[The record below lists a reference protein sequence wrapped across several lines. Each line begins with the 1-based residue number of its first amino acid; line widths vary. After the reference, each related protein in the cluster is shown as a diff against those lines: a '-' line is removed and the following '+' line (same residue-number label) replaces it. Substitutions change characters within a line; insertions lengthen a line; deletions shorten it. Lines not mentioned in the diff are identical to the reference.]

1 MKKRVLSI
9 LLSTVLCLSSFT
21 AVSMSTVSAATTNT
35 STIKLGNGGDYYA
48 VKKSTK
54 VKSLTLTEGS
64 SQINLPALAG
74 GRSEING
81 KYLTVRVWDNGDDT
95 KRRISIDNFSEATDN
110 VKCTYTVTYT
120 NGNKDI
126 FNVERKPEP
135 QTVSLNSSTANLK
148 IGQNYVLSECTNSG
162 SYANAYTLKWATS
175 NPNVAT
181 VHKQS
186 GTGKAIVI
194 AKGSGSAK
202 ITVTTYNGLT
212 SSCNFKVTSATG
224 IVGTHCKVGGNNK
237 SKAPAYADSTSATI
251 NCYITSGSVFKI
263 EESKNNRFRISYNGK
278 TVWVSQQY
286 ALINAK
292 EYTPSLIVQLD
303 FASSNNKF
311 NAGGKAVPGVSDT
324 AYYKSSGSKNGTEV
338 WLTYKFAQ
346 KVNKAQQSMRSDD
359 YAIKIYDGY
368 RPYDVTT
375 AIYPKLKAFLN
386 NNPSI
391 YNNSNYYNS
400 TYPIQ
405 MFLAPGVSY
414 HNSGV
419 AVDITLVDLK
429 TNKELSM
436 PTQMH
441 TLDARSGYYT
451 WYNNDSAT
459 THHAKYLRNKMVNAG
474 CDTLSSEWWHF
485 QDSAQGTNYNFSI

>member
-1 MKKRVLSI
+1 MKKRILSIVLSI
-9 LLSTVLCLSSFT
+9 TMCLSFAMGFS
-21 AVSMSTVSAATTNT
+21 VMPVSAAATA

-54 VKSLTLTEGS
+54 VKSLKLVEGS
-64 SQINLPALAG
+64 SVKNLTALSS
-74 GRSEING
+74 GRTEING
-81 KYLTVRVWDNGDDT
+81 SYLTVRVWDNGDDS
-95 KRRISIDNFSEATDN
+95 KRRISIDNVSDVESDI
-110 VKCTYTVTYT
+110 KCSYTVTYV
-120 NGNKDI
+120 NGDVDVYNI
-126 FNVERKPEP
+126 ERKPEP
-135 QTVSLNSSTANLK
+135 QTVCLNSSTVNLK
-148 IGQNYVLSECTNSG
+148 IGQNYVLSESTNSG
-162 SYANAYTLKWATS
+162 SYANAHTLKWATS
-175 NPNVAT
+175 NSNVAT
-181 VHKQS
+181 IHKQS
-186 GTGKAIVI
+186 GTGKVIVI

-212 SSCNFKVTSATG
+212 GSCNVKVTSAAG

-237 SKAPAYADSTSATI
+237 GKAPAYADSTTSTV
-251 NCYITSGSVFKI
+251 NCYIASGSVFKI
-263 EESKNNRFRISYNGK
+263 EESKNGRFRITYNGK

-292 EYTPSLIVQLD
+292 EYTPSLVVQLD

-375 AIYPKLKAFLN
+375 AIYPKLKTFLN

-391 YNNSNYYNS
+391 YNNSTYYNS

-451 WYNNDSAT
+451 WCNNDSAT
-459 THHAKYLRNKMVNAG
+459 TRHAKYLRNKMVNAG
-474 CDTLSSEWWHF
+474 CYTLSSEWWHF